1 METLGPVEL
10 LAIDIPLLSTAE
22 NYLADLILGEEVE
35 AVRQWVTDV
44 EFREEYFEQLC
55 EAL

>member
-1 METLGPVEL
+1 
-10 LAIDIPLLSTAE
+10 LLSTAE

-44 EFREEYFEQLC
+44 EFPEEYFEQLC